1 MSFLGGIAKSVIR
14 GGAVKALIKAGA
26 KSVGANIGAGIK
38 GIKSGAGKIIKG
50 LKSSN
55 IRTVRGIKSGS
66 AQVRALPRAVS
77 QAIADVRYGNMYF
90 PMTTRE
96 MLKEFTEQVSYDLAA
111 ASKTAL
117 KQDAAERIA
126 ARLAKTLN
134 NKQQSKVLKKILEN
148 AKASETWGEAAI
160 RMGTNVKNQAANLI
174 RGLVREGAEN
184 IAIDQ
189 TGQILLKGMA
199 GAGAV
204 GTTAATTAL
213 VVKKNNK

>member
-14 GGAVKALIKAGA
+14 GGVVKGL
-26 KSVGANIGAGIK
+26 
-38 GIKSGAGKIIKG
+38 IKSGVGKLATGVKG
-50 LKSSN
+50 LKSSFAKISKGLKQTN
-55 IRTVRGIKSGS
+55 IKTVRGLKSGS

-77 QAIADVRYGNMYF
+77 QAIADVRYGSMYF
-90 PMTTRE
+90 PMSTRE

-134 NKQQSKVLKKILEN
+134 NKEKSKVLKKILEN

-199 GAGAV
+199 AAGGL

-213 VVKKNNK
+213 VVKKNKKN